1 MSPRLTVGEMEP
13 TSSGALDPADSAS
26 EGLQVRCSGHFE
38 VLRNGHVVNDWRRDK
53 AKSLLKHLIAHDGSV
68 KRDVLA
74 DLLWPELDADQ
85 AVRNLRVA
93 LHALRRAIESGAEG
107 NQTAYVLT
115 RGDAYELNPRT
126 RIWVDTQ
133 AFSGLYA
140 LGATLWRRGG
150 IEESLRTYEA
160 VEALYRDDYLL
171 DDLYEEWTFVRREQL
186 KDQYLL
192 VLMRLADSALKRKD
206 YEGCIGYCHKIL
218 DRDAS
223 REDAYQRLM
232 RCHAQ
237 MGRPG
242 RALRWFE
249 LCRET
254 LRRDLNVAPG
264 EHTLQLAE
272 QIALGGSADWAESDT
287 PPQDHIRLMSA

>member
-1 MSPRLTVGEMEP
+1 MEP
-13 TSSGALDPADSAS
+13 NHIRGLDPGDAAI
-26 EGLQVRCSGHFE
+26 EGLQVRCFGHFE
-38 VLRNGHVVNDWRRDK
+38 VTRNGHVVNDWRRDK

-93 LHALRRAIESGAEG
+93 LHALRRAIESGGEG
-107 NQTAYVLT
+107 DSKPYVLT
-115 RGDAYELNPRT
+115 RGDTYELNPRMHV
-126 RIWVDTQ
+126 WVDTQ
-133 AFSGLYA
+133 SFRALYT

-150 IEESLRTYEA
+150 IEEALRTFES

-192 VLMRLADSALKRKD
+192 VLMRLADWALVLKD

-237 MGRPG
+237 MGRPA

-254 LRRDLNVAPG
+254 LRRDLSVAPS
-264 EHTLQLAE
+264 ESTLQLAQLISQGE
-272 QIALGGSADWAESDT
+272 GVDTADLDVQ
-287 PPQDHIRLMSA
+287 PLDKIRLMSA